1 MGMLNPLLVWTRLV
15 RSVIQGVR
23 HDPEFRALAFAAF
36 LLLVVGTVFYAVQE
50 DWSVIDALYFSTIVL
65 TTVGLGDLAP
75 TTALS
80 KLFTIGYVLVGIGVI
95 LAFVD
100 RLVRE
105 QRDVSGPLR
114 TRLDARRETPRDE

>member
-1 MGMLNPLLVWTRLV
+1 MLNPILVWTRLV

-23 HDPEFRALAFAAF
+23 HDPEFRALFVAAVA
-36 LLLVVGTVFYAVQE
+36 LLLVGTVFYAVQE

-75 TTALS
+75 TSALS

-105 QRDVSGPLR
+105 QREVRGPLR
-114 TRLDARRETPRDE
+114 GRHAASRESPRQE

>member
-36 LLLVVGTVFYAVQE
+36 LLLV
-50 DWSVIDALYFSTIVL
+50 IALYFSTIVL

-80 KLFTIGYVLVGIGVI
+80 KLFTIGYVLVGTGVI